1 MQGHRFRARASRI
14 HRIKVG
20 LGTALLATAFAGL
33 PATASGAAGVV
44 YAHTIGG
51 PGHASMYASGLDV
64 DSSGNV
70 YIADT
75 GNDQVAA
82 YNPTG
87 KQLWRVGVRGTKQL
101 GRFNNPRDVAY
112 LNGKLY
118 VDDTGWNRVQVLNA
132 STGAAISQWPVHF
145 GSTLGI
151 TAGVDGSGN
160 HVIFV
165 SEDIQNQ
172 VQEFTPAGGLIRTFG
187 TGLGS
192 GLGQLNAPRDAA
204 TDSAGNV
211 YVADY
216 NNNRIAKFSPT
227 GAPLKGWGT
236 RGSAN
241 GQFIRPYGVAVDAAN
256 RVYVADSDNNR
267 IQQFSA
273 TGGYLRTYGTPGT
286 GSKQFFQLRRV
297 AVGTGSSPLVYGA
310 DLWGNK
316 ILRFSQTGVYQAI
329 YGGTPGPNGGFNEP
343 SGLAVD
349 SQTFVS
355 DSVNQRVQRFATAT
369 GAWQLSFGN
378 RGWGKTD
385 LTGFNWPR
393 DITINSATNTIWV
406 SDTKNNRLL
415 QFSRDGIPTGT
426 FLGQVGSA
434 ANQLALA
441 LRHRVR
447 RSGSDR
453 RRHVQ

>member
-1 MQGHRFRARASRI
+1 MQWHGLTVRTLRMQK
-14 HRIKVG
+14 IKVG
-20 LGTALLATAFAGL
+20 LGTAALLATFAGL

-64 DSSGNV
+64 DSSGNL

-82 YNPTG
+82 YSTTG

-132 STGAAISQWPVHF
+132 SNGAAISQWPVHF

-165 SEDIQNQ
+165 SEDIQNR
-172 VQEFTPAGGLIRTFG
+172 VQEFTPAGALIRTFG

-256 RVYVADSDNNR
+256 RVYVADRTTTASSS
-267 IQQFSA
+267 SA
-273 TGGYLRTYGTPGT
+273 RP
-286 GSKQFFQLRRV
+286 
-297 AVGTGSSPLVYGA
+297 A
-310 DLWGNK
+310 
-316 ILRFSQTGVYQAI
+316 
-329 YGGTPGPNGGFNEP
+329 
-343 SGLAVD
+343 
-349 SQTFVS
+349 
-355 DSVNQRVQRFATAT
+355 ATCA
-369 GAWQLSFGN
+369 
-378 RGWGKTD
+378 
-385 LTGFNWPR
+385 
-393 DITINSATNTIWV
+393 
-406 SDTKNNRLL
+406 
-415 QFSRDGIPTGT
+415 PTGRPEP
-426 FLGQVGSA
+426 A
-434 ANQLALA
+434 A
-441 LRHRVR
+441 
-447 RSGSDR
+447 SSSSSCGGWP
-453 RRHVQ
+453 

>member
-1 MQGHRFRARASRI
+1 MQGHGFAARTSRMQK
-14 HRIKVG
+14 IKVG
-20 LGTALLATAFAGL
+20 LGTAALLATFASL

-44 YAHTIGG
+44 YAQTIGG

-82 YNPTG
+82 YSPTG

-132 STGAAISQWPVHF
+132 SNGAAISQWPVHF

-151 TAGVDGSGN
+151 SAGVDGSGN

-165 SEDIQNQ
+165 SEDIENR
-172 VQEFTPAGGLIRTFG
+172 VQEFTPAGALIRTFG
-187 TGLGS
+187 P
-192 GLGQLNAPRDAA
+192 AW
-204 TDSAGNV
+204 V
-211 YVADY
+211 
-216 NNNRIAKFSPT
+216 
-227 GAPLKGWGT
+227 GA
-236 RGSAN
+236 GSAE
-241 GQFIRPYGVAVDAAN
+241 RPPRRRHRLGRQRLRGGLQQQPHRQVQPHRRAAEGVGNARHRQQPVHPSLRRRVDAAN
-256 RVYVADSDNNR
+256 RMYVADSDNNR

-273 TGGYLRTYGTPGT
+273 TGGYLRTYGAPGT
-286 GSKQFFQLRRV
+286 GPRQFFQLRRV

-316 ILRFSQTGVYQAI
+316 ILRFSQTGVYQAT
-329 YGGTPGPNGGFNEP
+329 YGGTPGRNGGFNEP

-378 RGWGKTD
+378 RGWA
-385 LTGFNWPR
+385 R
-393 DITINSATNTIWV
+393 
-406 SDTKNNRLL
+406 
-415 QFSRDGIPTGT
+415 PT
-426 FLGQVGSA
+426 
-434 ANQLALA
+434 
-441 LRHRVR
+441 
-447 RSGSDR
+447 
-453 RRHVQ
+453 